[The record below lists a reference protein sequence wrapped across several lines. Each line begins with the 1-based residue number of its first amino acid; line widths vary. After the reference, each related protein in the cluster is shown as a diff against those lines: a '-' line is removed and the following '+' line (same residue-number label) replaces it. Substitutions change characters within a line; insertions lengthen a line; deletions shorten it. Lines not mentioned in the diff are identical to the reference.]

1 VILEIPDRV
10 GNDKW
15 GGGNDRI
22 SYKVKCKRKKEKG
35 TGIATGC
42 ALAMTE
48 GLDSRLRGNDKGRGG
63 NDTLIMK

>member
-1 VILEIPDRV
+1 MTRE
-10 GNDKW
+10 
-15 GGGNDRI
+15 GGKDRI

-48 GLDSRLRGNDKGRGG
+48 EDPLC
-63 NDTLIMK
+63 